1 MITASIVTYH
11 NNIEELK
18 KAIESFLNSKLDIK
32 LYISDNSSDR
42 RIEGI
47 CSDSRVKYI
56 YNNGNLGF
64 GKGHNI
70 AVKEAMKDGSKY
82 HLILNPDIYF
92 EKGVIESLAKYMD
105 TNEDVGLVMPKV
117 LYPDGSIQYLC
128 KLLPTPINL
137 IGRKFL
143 PFKSIVNKMDYKYEM
158 RFTDYNTEIEVPYLS
173 GCFMFI
179 RTSVFNEVGMFDDN
193 IFMYLEDTDLSR
205 RINEKYK
212 TIYYPKVT
220 VYHKFEKG
228 SFKNKKLLKYHIK
241 SAIYYFNKWG
251 WIFDRDRKTIND
263 KILKEWGIK

>member
-1 MITASIVTYH
+1 M
-11 NNIEELK
+11 
-18 KAIESFLNSKLDIK
+18 
-32 LYISDNSSDR
+32 
-42 RIEGI
+42 
-47 CSDSRVKYI
+47 
-56 YNNGNLGF
+56 
-64 GKGHNI
+64 
-70 AVKEAMKDGSKY
+70 
-82 HLILNPDIYF
+82 
-92 EKGVIESLAKYMD
+92 
-105 TNEDVGLVMPKV
+105 
-117 LYPDGSIQYLC
+117 Q
-128 KLLPTPINL
+128 
-137 IGRKFL
+137 
-143 PFKSIVNKMDYKYEM
+143 
-158 RFTDYNTEIEVPYLS
+158 FTDYNTEMEVPYLS